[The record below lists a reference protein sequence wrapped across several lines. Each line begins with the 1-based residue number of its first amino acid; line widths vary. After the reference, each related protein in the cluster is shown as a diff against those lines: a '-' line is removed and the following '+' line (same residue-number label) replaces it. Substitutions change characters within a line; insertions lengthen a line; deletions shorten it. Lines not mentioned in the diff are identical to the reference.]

1 MQSAFIL
8 LHLPSFQCARWRLR
22 SVLLAFF
29 LLFFCHTDMQAAE
42 IQLTQASLEATG
54 NGYRLSTAYSFEL
67 NHSLEDALMRSVPL
81 YFTTDVR
88 LTRQRW
94 YWFDEI
100 SVSVSRTVR
109 IFFNVLTRQY
119 HASTSDQLQQNF
131 SSLEDVLALIRR
143 PPRWII
149 ADENAL
155 KSGDVYKVSLRLRLD
170 VTQLPKPF
178 QIDALNNSD
187 WRLSS
192 DWKEFTFKVE

>member
-1 MQSAFIL
+1 MQSVFIL
-8 LHLPSFQCARWRLR
+8 SHLPSFQRAHWWLR

-42 IQLTQASLEATG
+42 INVTQAALEATSD
-54 NGYRLSTAYSFEL
+54 GYRLSTAYSFEL
-67 NHSLEDALMRSVPL
+67 NHSLEDALMRGVPL
-81 YFTTDVR
+81 YFTTDVQ

-100 SVSVSRTVR
+100 AVSVSRTVR
-109 IFFNVLTRQY
+109 IAFNVLTWRY
-119 HASTSDQLQQNF
+119 HASTDDQLPQTF

-149 ADENAL
+149 ADRNAL
-155 KSGDVYKVSLRLRLD
+155 KSGDVYKVGLRLRLD

-178 QIDALNNSD
+178 QIDALINSD

-192 DWKEFTFKVE
+192 DRKEFTFKAE

>member
-8 LHLPSFQCARWRLR
+8 SHLPSFQRAYWRLR
-22 SVLLAFF
+22 SVLLAVS
-29 LLFFCHTDMQAAE
+29 LLFFCHTGIQAAE
-42 IQLTQASLEATG
+42 ISVTQAALEATG
-54 NGYRLSTAYSFEL
+54 DGYRLSTAYSFEL
-67 NHSLEDALMRSVPL
+67 NHSLEDALMRGVPL
-81 YFTTDVR
+81 YFTTDVQ
-88 LTRQRW
+88 LTRRRW

-100 SVSVSRTVR
+100 SVSLSRTVR
-109 IFFNVLTRQY
+109 ISFNVLTRQY

-149 ADENAL
+149 ADKNAL
-155 KSGDVYKVSLRLRLD
+155 KSGDVYDVGLRLRLD

-192 DWKEFTFKVE
+192 DWKVFTFQVE